1 MAKGFT
7 QQELADR
14 AQVTR
19 AQVSAIE
26 ANRHSPSVDAALRL
40 ARALDATVEAIFAVS
55 PEPIHVGLVAGT
67 GPVVVSRV
75 GDRRVHAPLAHLVA
89 PDGWGLADGVV
100 GNGVVGN
107 GVVGNG
113 TLGEGLDMLPE
124 ADEHGLLVAGCDPL
138 LGLAAAIIAMRR
150 GPRIVAV
157 HQSTGSAIEAL
168 RAGLAHGV
176 VVHGPAR
183 SFPRPPVE
191 VLRWQLGTWQ
201 VGIAAMGRTRVR
213 SLEELAS
220 RRLRTA
226 QREPGAGSQ
235 RALERA
241 LARIGAS
248 PSLPGPSVSGHL
260 DAARSVTLGV
270 PAGVTMEAAA
280 RAFGLEFLP
289 LEAHRSELWIDAR
302 WTDHPGAVA
311 LVESLTSRALVSR
324 AVLLPGYD
332 TQAMGVAA

>member
-40 ARALDATVEAIFAVS
+40 TRALDATVEAIFAVC

-113 TLGEGLDMLPE
+113 TLGEGLEMLPE

-226 QREPGAGSQ
+226 
-235 RALERA
+235 
-241 LARIGAS
+241 
-248 PSLPGPSVSGHL
+248 
-260 DAARSVTLGV
+260 
-270 PAGVTMEAAA
+270 
-280 RAFGLEFLP
+280 
-289 LEAHRSELWIDAR
+289 
-302 WTDHPGAVA
+302 
-311 LVESLTSRALVSR
+311 LT
-324 AVLLPGYD
+324 
-332 TQAMGVAA
+332 